1 MHNPYP
7 MSMWVRWRNLV
18 GWLIDFTL
26 RLFGIVA
33 KCPSVGGDEP
43 LMTRLLYLEALMT
56 PE

>member
-1 MHNPYP
+1 MHHPYP